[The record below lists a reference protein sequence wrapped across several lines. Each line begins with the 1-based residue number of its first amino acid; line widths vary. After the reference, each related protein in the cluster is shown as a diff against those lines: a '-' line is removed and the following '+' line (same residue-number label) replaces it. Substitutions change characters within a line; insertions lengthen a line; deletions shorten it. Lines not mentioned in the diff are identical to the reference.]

1 MGPICSRLRHMRAE
15 KYLPLALAL
24 SLLFHFV
31 LVGIVWL
38 VPKSYLLNLN
48 TAFVS
53 QVPVEKPSLLEVV
66 LQDKKPNQQIVR
78 QADTPESIQDTKSY
92 DPARFLSEKRQR
104 VILETQA
111 KESGKTQN
119 RNSNIPRYQREL
131 LENKIK
137 EELRSIA
144 DEHNGDIAIRTRTGK
159 NNEDYKPL
167 EIFPKDQYMRSTVG
181 ESLPQDVSVGDFTA
195 LNTDQYQFYT
205 FYARVEDLVRF
216 RWETHVRNAIE
227 YFDRR
232 NVIQNISKKTW
243 ISQIEFLIDAQ
254 GHLRKAI
261 LLKESGISQFDQS
274 SIRAFEDAKVF
285 PNPPKEMIQSDGF
298 IHLRYSFHV
307 YFNPSFLAR

>member
-1 MGPICSRLRHMRAE
+1 MRAN

-24 SLLFHFV
+24 SLMFHFI
-31 LVGIVWL
+31 LVAIIWL
-38 VPKSYLLNLN
+38 VPKSYLLNFA
-48 TAFVS
+48 TPFVS

-66 LQDKKPNQQIVR
+66 LQDKKPKQQIVR
-78 QADTPESIQDTKSY
+78 QADAPEQMQETKVY

-111 KESGKTQN
+111 KETGKTQN

-131 LENKIK
+131 LEDKIK
-137 EELRSIA
+137 EELRSISK
-144 DEHNGDIAIRTRTGK
+144 ETEGDIVVNPKGK
-159 NNEDYKPL
+159 NNENYKPL
-167 EIFPKDQYMRSTVG
+167 ELYPQDQYMRSTVG
-181 ESLPQDVSVGDFTA
+181 ESLPKDVSVGDFTA

-216 RWETHVRNAIE
+216 RWETHVRTAIE

-243 ISQIEFLIDAQ
+243 ITQIEFLIDSK

-261 LLKESGISQFDQS
+261 LLKESGITQFDQS

-285 PNPPKEMIQSDGF
+285 PNPPKEMLQSDGF

-307 YFNPSFLAR
+307 FFNPSFLAQ